1 MNRERLEKAKKEM
14 MKSMYE
20 FLDVLYEEGA
30 NLITY
35 PKYLPSFDEF
45 LCDLEEIE
53 FIDEC
58 EPYPMDKAY
67 K

>member
-1 MNRERLEKAKKEM
+1 MNTERLEKAKKEM

-20 FLDVLYEEGA
+20 FLGVLYEEGA

-35 PKYLPSFDEF
+35 PKYLPSFDKL

-53 FIDEC
+53 FIF
-58 EPYPMDKAY
+58 
-67 K
+67 